1 MSELNHSQDQL
12 INPMNEQNAVYLFED
27 LLLCFLE
34 IFRFFKDF
42 LDVLKIFF
50 LEIFRYLSSKTIIC
64 TI

>member
-12 INPMNEQNAVYLFED
+12 INPMNEQNAICLFED

-34 IFRFFKDF
+34 IFRFLKDF